1 MLVVKKHQKLI
12 LNLREPERVLALIPT
27 AQLVEHNDKNLVVV
41 PHRLDEVRVLRNLGF
56 DTPHP
61 VRYYY
66 EFTGRFK
73 PYEHQV
79 QTVEFL
85 DTNEAA
91 FCLND
96 MGSGKTVSVL
106 WAYDYARQRGA
117 AAKMLVL
124 GPLST
129 LERTWA
135 DEVFH
140 STPHLTCV
148 TLHGTAEKRLKRLET
163 NADIFVINHDGIK
176 SKPVLER
183 LEAMVESGEISHV
196 VVDELAS
203 FRNAATERWKA
214 LNRLTKNAKVKWGLT
229 GTPIPNEPTDAWAQI
244 RLISPGRVPKY
255 FTAFREAVMRQMGQY
270 KWVSRD
276 NALEHVYSV
285 MQPAIRFSREQC
297 IDLPPT
303 TYMTRE
309 VQLSPE
315 QSGAYKQMLAKFRAD
330 FSQGQVTAVNEAA
343 KLMKL
348 LQIVCATVYT
358 DDGNVILPAPHRV
371 ETVEEII
378 DEAGAKVIVF
388 VPLTGAL
395 ENLAAALSKKYS
407 VAVIHGGTSK
417 AERDRIFGEFQ
428 RDKNPRVLVA
438 NPGAMSH
445 GLTLTAANVIVWF
458 APINSAEIYE
468 QANARIV
475 RPGQKLNTLIVHIEG
490 SALERKMYERL
501 QRKTH
506 TQGLLLEMFKDTET
520 A

>member
-1 MLVVKKHQKLI
+1 MLVMKKHRKLV
-12 LNLREPERVLALIPT
+12 LNLRDPERVTALIPT
-27 AQLVEHNDKNLVVV
+27 AQQVEVDGKNIVIV
-41 PHRLDEVRVLRNLGF
+41 PHRLDEVRVLRNLGL
-56 DTPHP
+56 DAPHP

-66 EFTGRFK
+66 EWTGRFK

-85 DTNEAA
+85 DTHEAA

-96 MGSGKTVSVL
+96 MGTGKTVSVL
-106 WAYDYARQRGA
+106 WAYDYARSRGEA
-117 AAKMLVL
+117 TKMLVL

-129 LERTWA
+129 LERTWG
-135 DEVFH
+135 DEVFR

-148 TLHGTAEKRLKRLET
+148 TLHGTAEKRLKRLDT
-163 NADIFVINHDGIK
+163 KADVFVINHDGIK
-176 SKPVLER
+176 SKAVLAR
-183 LEAMVESGEISHV
+183 LVEMVESGEISHV
-196 VVDELAS
+196 VIDELAS

-214 LNRLTKNAKVKWGLT
+214 LYQLTKNVKVKWGLT

-255 FTAFREAVMRQMGQY
+255 FTAFREAVMKQQGQY
-270 KWVSRD
+270 RWLAREG
-276 NALEHVYSV
+276 ALDHVHSV
-285 MQPAIRFSREQC
+285 MQPAIRFAREQC

-303 TYMTRE
+303 TYSTRE
-309 VQLSPE
+309 VELSTE
-315 QSGAYKQMLAKFRAD
+315 QTHAYKQMLARFRAD
-330 FSQGQVTAVNEAA
+330 FDKGQVTAVNEAA

-348 LQIVCATVYT
+348 LQIVCGTVYT
-358 DDGNVILPAPHRV
+358 DEGDVVVPAPHRID
-371 ETVEEII
+371 TVKEII

-395 ENLAAALSKKYS
+395 ENLAAELSKNYS
-407 VAVIHGGTSK
+407 VGVIHGGTPK

-428 RDKNPRVLVA
+428 RGKNPRVLVA

-506 TQGLLLEMFKDTET
+506 TQGLLLEMFKENELV
-520 A
+520 